1 MVEHIFISFSVILL
15 AVVFLAAGI
24 AKIRSVDTLEGVV
37 QNFRILPARLARP
50 FALVLPPTE
59 LAVAAALVAPA
70 TRTYGAIA
78 ATALLL
84 VFMIAIAV
92 NLARGRHEIDCGCFS
107 SELKQSLSGWL
118 IARNFILMGF
128 AVGLAV
134 ITAVPG
140 GMSPPW
146 AAWLL
151 GALSVA
157 FTIFVYLTVA
167 TLTSVATTVAQRRA
181 AAAGNF

>member
-92 NLARGRHEIDCGCFS
+92 NLARGRREIDCVA
-107 SELKQSLSGWL
+107 ETIWKQDVALALLRVRKPRLKQNTTSNWYLL
-118 IARNFILMGF
+118 IDILCRSKSMK
-128 AVGLAV
+128 
-134 ITAVPG
+134 I
-140 GMSPPW
+140 
-146 AAWLL
+146 
-151 GALSVA
+151 
-157 FTIFVYLTVA
+157 
-167 TLTSVATTVAQRRA
+167 RRLEPR
-181 AAAGNF
+181 FRCPLYCVD